1 MRVVTS
7 QEYKDYL
14 EHLKS
19 LRVEMSP
26 ENQLRHKRIINTNY
40 ELLHIK
46 MATLRSLAKSIA
58 KDGYGGIISYSNNT
72 YYEDVMIH
80 GLIIGEIND
89 KNKVFDLLNSYKD
102 LIDCWALTD
111 SITAN
116 MKAFKKGITK
126 NDFNKFREYAKSD
139 KEFVARLGLVLIF
152 QYALTEEYLKDVLD
166 LLRSIKNH
174 AYYVDMMVAWTLA
187 EIVAKFEKIGIKE
200 LQNKYYTK
208 FIQNKAISKCRD
220 SFRVDD
226 KTKELLVSYRIK

>member
-1 MRVVTS
+1 MRVETN

-14 EHLKS
+14 RHLKS

-58 KDGYGGIISYSNNT
+58 KDGYGGITTYSKNT
-72 YYEDVMIH
+72 YYEDVMIR
-80 GLIIGEIND
+80 GLIIGEIKD

-126 NDFNKFREYAKSD
+126 DDFNKFCKYAKSD
-139 KEFVARLGLVLIF
+139 KEFVARLGLILIF
-152 QYALTEEYLKDVLD
+152 QYALTEEYLNEVLN
-166 LLRSIKNH
+166 LLRSITNH

-187 EIVAKFEKIGIKE
+187 EVVAKFEKVGVEE
-200 LQNKYYTK
+200 LQEQHYTK

-220 SFRVDD
+220 SFRVSDR
-226 KTKELLVSYRIK
+226 TKELLINYRIK